1 MGRLVKCRGCSKQ
14 VNTDNAYCHIH
25 VTSSGNK
32 QNWWYCSQEEFE
44 EIEKEK
50 RYLLECKYMTDD
62 IMGYEITNNVRNKFL
77 SELNKA
83 NYSYEK
89 IFYCIQDNKMAIER
103 ALVLKR
109 NDLNNEYNTLAY
121 MFGIIKK
128 EISKYGSKTN
138 NKKINS
144 DTLDPSEIHNN
155 KRKVKQEKKSLMDKI
170 RGKRD
175 GK

>member
-1 MGRLVKCRGCSKQ
+1 MADVKCRICKKKIPKEM
-14 VNTDNAYCHIH
+14 AYKVEHI
-25 VTSSGNK
+25 TSGGNK
-32 QNWWYCSQEEFE
+32 QNHYYCSFE
-44 EIEKEK
+44 EYEENRKEKE
-50 RYLLECKYMTDD
+50 YLLECKYLTDD

-83 NYSYEK
+83 GYSYEK

-170 RGKRD
+170 RGKRN

>member
-1 MGRLVKCRGCSKQ
+1 
-14 VNTDNAYCHIH
+14 
-25 VTSSGNK
+25 
-32 QNWWYCSQEEFE
+32 
-44 EIEKEK
+44 
-50 RYLLECKYMTDD
+50 
-62 IMGYEITNNVRNKFL
+62 
-77 SELNKA
+77 
-83 NYSYEK
+83 
-89 IFYCIQDNKMAIER
+89 MAIER

-109 NDLNNEYNTLAY
+109 NDLDNEYNTLAY

>member
-1 MGRLVKCRGCSKQ
+1 
-14 VNTDNAYCHIH
+14 
-25 VTSSGNK
+25 
-32 QNWWYCSQEEFE
+32 
-44 EIEKEK
+44 
-50 RYLLECKYMTDD
+50 
-62 IMGYEITNNVRNKFL
+62 
-77 SELNKA
+77 
-83 NYSYEK
+83 
-89 IFYCIQDNKMAIER
+89 
-103 ALVLKR
+103 
-109 NDLNNEYNTLAY
+109 